1 MDGLYRFA
9 ANIADWGLQA
19 DNWWQIAVI
28 VPALLASWAVQRGL
42 KHWLVSHSVDGGE
55 GFRNLALHSAMRIV
69 WPLSLLFFVLLGRV
83 ILDSLDYPHILLDLA
98 VPLLLSL
105 ALIRILLYMLR
116 KSFAPGPALKAGEN
130 LVATGIWLVVGLH
143 LVGWLPAVRAG
154 LDALAIRVGHNRISV
169 LSALELT
176 VLIGLAIVLA
186 VWLSGLIERQVR
198 SLRYFSS
205 AMQVGLAKFAKFFLI
220 TIALLLALNLVGI
233 DLTAFAVFGGA
244 LGVGL
249 GFGLQRI
256 ASNFISG
263 FILIM
268 DRSVKPGDVIT
279 VGDKYGWVEELR
291 ARYIVVRDRDGVDT
305 LIPNETLITTQVI
318 NWSYADRNVRLKIP
332 VQISYDD
339 DPEQAMELM
348 EAAAKTS
355 PRVLNVPAPTV
366 RLLAFADSGIAL
378 ELRIWIGDPEQGAGG
393 VRSEINLAI
402 WRSFKE
408 AGITIPYPQR
418 DLHLK
423 SLPSDLTRTG
433 GSWVFSP
440 TGKAHEPD
448 PNTTQRPNES

>member
-1 MDGLYRFA
+1 MDNIYRVA
-9 ANIADWGLQA
+9 ENIAQWGLLA
-19 DNWWQIAVI
+19 ANWWQLAVI
-28 VPALLASWAVQRGL
+28 IPALVASWAAQRGL
-42 KHWLVSHSVDGGE
+42 KRWLEVHSPEGGE
-55 GFRNLALHSAMRIV
+55 GFRHLALRSAMRIV
-69 WPLSLLFFVLLGRV
+69 WPLSLLFFVLVGREV
-83 ILDSLDYPHILLDLA
+83 LNILAYPHNLLDLA

-116 KSFAPGPALKAGEN
+116 KSFAPGPGLKASEN
-130 LVATGIWLVVGLH
+130 VIATGIWLVVGLH
-143 LVGWLPAVRAG
+143 LVGWLPAIRTG
-154 LDALAIRVGHNRISV
+154 LDALAIRVGQTKISL

-176 VLIGLAIVLA
+176 LFIGLAIVVA
-186 VWLSGLIERQVR
+186 VWLSGLIERQV
-198 SLRYFSS
+198 LRVRYLSA

-220 TIALLLALNLVGI
+220 TVALLMTLNLVGV

-291 ARYIVVRDRDGVDT
+291 ARYIVVRNRDGVDT

-318 NWSYADRNVRLKIP
+318 NWSFGDRNVRLKIP

-339 DPEQAMELM
+339 DPEQAMALM
-348 EAAAKTS
+348 LEAAKTS
-355 PRVLNVPAPTV
+355 PRVLADPAPV
-366 RLLAFADSGIAL
+366 ARLLEFADSGIAL
-378 ELRIWIGDPEQGAGG
+378 ELRVWFGDPEQGSGA
-393 VRSEINLAI
+393 VISDINLSI
-402 WRSFKE
+402 WRLFKE

-423 SLPSDLTRTG
+423 SVPPEAAAP
-433 GSWVFSP
+433 F
-440 TGKAHEPD
+440 GK
-448 PNTTQRPNES
+448 N